1 MLKQLIVAVALL
13 AIAAPALAQ
22 TPGTPPA
29 SNTPPAAQK
38 SERHAARDAMRE
50 ACAADV
56 ANFCK
61 DVQPGGGKLRE
72 CLHYNR
78 EHLSPGCLAAWQKLR
93 AVRGY
98 TRGQASED

>member
-1 MLKQLIVAVALL
+1 MLKQLVVAAALLVVAV
-13 AIAAPALAQ
+13 PALAQ
-22 TPGTPPA
+22 TPGAPPASSTPPA
-29 SNTPPAAQK
+29 EK

-56 ANFCK
+56 ASFCK
-61 DVQPGGGKLRE
+61 DVEPGGGKLRE

-98 TRGQASED
+98 TRGQTPEN